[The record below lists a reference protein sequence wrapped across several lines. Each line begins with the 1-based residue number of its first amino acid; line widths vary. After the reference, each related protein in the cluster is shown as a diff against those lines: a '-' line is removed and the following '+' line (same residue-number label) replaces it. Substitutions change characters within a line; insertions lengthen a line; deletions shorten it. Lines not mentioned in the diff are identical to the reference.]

1 MICLYMNKHQ
11 VMTDKNEKVGPQNDN
26 ERLKGSKTDPQKTE
40 LEGLKE
46 GGVEP
51 AVHPDDKEKNPKKPA
66 GAEGEEE

>member
-1 MICLYMNKHQ
+1 
-11 VMTDKNEKVGPQNDN
+11 MTDKNEKVGPQNEN

-51 AVHPDDKEKNPKKPA
+51 AVHPDDKEKDTKKP
-66 GAEGEEE
+66 GDL